1 MERFTGL
8 WASSSLLAV
17 AYLFSTHRQAIQPR
31 VLLWG
36 LGLQFGFAFLVLK
49 TPVADRLPRD

>member
-8 WASSSLLAV
+8 LGLVVDPGGRLSGFHEPAS
-17 AYLFSTHRQAIQPR
+17 AIQPR

-36 LGLQFGFAFLVLK
+36 LGLQFGFASWF
-49 TPVADRLPRD
+49 